1 MEETSSMSWADTF
14 QDIAKNGLNSAI
26 DRFLGP
32 STAYEESAQNTLPA
46 AGTQGT
52 QDAGYRPYDDTPGQP
67 LQTQGMDQRT
77 LLIGGGVAV
86 LLAVGVI
93 YAIARG

>member
-1 MEETSSMSWADTF
+1 MEQTGEMSWSETF

-32 STAYEESAQNTLPA
+32 STAYEESAQNLPM
-46 AGTQGT
+46 AGTGGT

-67 LQTQGMDQRT
+67 LQTQGMDNRT
-77 LLIGGGVAV
+77 LLIGGGVALV
-86 LLAVGVI
+86 LAIGVV
-93 YAIARG
+93 YAIAKG